1 MPTPDPSSSFRTR
14 HGAATVLDMRGG
26 LRLAFDGLRAALH
39 GVEATHERLAQLQPP
54 VRGVRPGRPDRG
66 WPAVVYRGLHGTADL
81 VGGGLDLV
89 LASVQAWLQ
98 DPHRER
104 DHEAAGPRPARE
116 AVVAALNALLGDHLQ
131 RTDNPLAVKLSLRAE
146 GVRLPHALV
155 LVHDL
160 GMSDLQWERDGPDT
174 GSALAAG
181 LDATPIYVRY
191 NTGRHVAAT
200 GHDLAA
206 ALEQEVARW
215 PVKLQ
220 GLAMVGHG
228 MGGLVLRSALHQ
240 AVRNGMAWPAVLRR
254 IVFLGT
260 PHAGAHPGRALD
272 LLLSGGLGARA
283 PLALARLSSRR
294 SEGIADFLEGRWL
307 DHDLAPTPASPMPD
321 PWPPGA
327 AAYAIAGSIGSG
339 ADDGLVPVASALG
352 RDPVLGQDLQLP
364 ESNRWVAAGV
374 DHLGLLRSP
383 DVLRTLRQWMS
394 V

>member
-1 MPTPDPSSSFRTR
+1 MPTPDQPSPFRPR
-14 HGAATVLDMRGG
+14 HAASTVLDVRGG
-26 LRLAFDGLRAALH
+26 VRLAFDGLRAALH
-39 GVEATHERLAQLQPP
+39 EVEATHQRLAQLQPP

-81 VGGGLDLV
+81 VGGGVDLV

-98 DPHRER
+98 DPHR
-104 DHEAAGPRPARE
+104 DHGPAGPRPARE
-116 AVVAALNALLGDHLQ
+116 AVVGALNALLGDHLQ
-131 RTDNPLAVKLSLRAE
+131 RTDNPLAFKLSVRAD
-146 GVRLPHALV
+146 GVRLPRALV

-160 GMSDLQWERDGPDT
+160 GMSELQWAHDGQDT
-174 GSALAAG
+174 GTALAAA
-181 LDATPIYVRY
+181 LESTPVYVRY
-191 NTGRHVAAT
+191 NTGRHVWAT
-200 GHDLAA
+200 GHELAA

-215 PVKLQ
+215 PVTLQ
-220 GLAMVGHG
+220 GLSMVGHG

-240 AVRNGMAWPAVLRR
+240 AVRSGMAWPAVLRR

-260 PHAGAHPGRALD
+260 PHAGAHRGRALD

-294 SEGIADFLEGRWL
+294 SEGITDFLEGRWL
-307 DHDLAPTPASPMPD
+307 EHDLAPSPASPMPD

-327 AAYAIAGSIGSG
+327 SAYAIAGSIGSG
-339 ADDGLVPVASALG
+339 IDDGLVPVTSALG
-352 RDPVLGQDLQLP
+352 RDLVSGHDLQLP
-364 ESNRWVAAGV
+364 EANRWVATGV

-394 V
+394 A